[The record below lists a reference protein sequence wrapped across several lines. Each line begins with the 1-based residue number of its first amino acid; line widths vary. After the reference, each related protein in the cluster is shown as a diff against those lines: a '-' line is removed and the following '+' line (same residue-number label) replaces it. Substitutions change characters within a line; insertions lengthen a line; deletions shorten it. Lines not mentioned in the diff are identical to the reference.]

1 VPDLFPGNFVETVE
15 DLRRRVE
22 ELEALLNA
30 RKPLTSASQGW
41 RMANMT
47 IPSVSAGE
55 IHVGS
60 NDDALFVQTSSGT
73 TRLPAVPGAAPTYP
87 GSFSSPATVSGT
99 VQDTHYNQLRAD
111 VVAHLH
117 GPLRDLIEKGRTTGG
132 GSGLWL
138 PS

>member
-22 ELEALLNA
+22 ELEALLTA

-41 RMANMT
+41 RLPDMT
-47 IPSVSAGE
+47 VPTVGPGE
-55 IHVGS
+55 IHFGS
-60 NDDALFVQTSSGT
+60 NGGEPFFQTESGT
-73 TRLPAVPGAAPTYP
+73 KRLPTLPGAAPAYP

-111 VVAHLH
+111 VVTHLH
-117 GPLRDLIEKGRTTGG
+117 GPLRDLIEKGRVTG
-132 GSGLWL
+132 GSGLWS
-138 PS
+138 P